1 MISRL
6 LKPIEPL
13 LSQFRTPPYEDQ
25 TVTEDVNVFFE
36 LYRPSDNA
44 YSEPK
49 HFRYK
54 PREEIRYVIELIN

>member
-1 MISRL
+1 MFY
-6 LKPIEPL
+6 
-13 LSQFRTPPYEDQ
+13 FRTPPYENQ

-54 PREEIRYVIELIN
+54 PREEIRYEACKLVNIRSSE

>member
-1 MISRL
+1 MKTR
-6 LKPIEPL
+6 KNNFY
-13 LSQFRTPPYEDQ
+13 FRTPPYENQ

-54 PREEIRYVIELIN
+54 PREEIR